1 MLSNWAPRTSGGGR
15 RNPGIYSAKNPRPKR
30 TALDSV
36 EEFSSRPQTE
46 NSLSSLVSSL
56 VSGGYPETTRSA
68 HTDRVFR
75 PAIDPDRAYSH
86 KNRDRLGFSTPT
98 TGKHYHDDTP
108 TERISYSGQLSRL
121 QSESS
126 IYSAQYSMQYPHTSG
141 SLRDIQVMS
150 QHSQIEPRFEY
161 SHLDITRRTPLYPSV
176 AVGTDEKPVFTTPSQ
191 DCKSVQYSDNDSQAE
206 SPSTLAPD
214 SQTDSHGNSSDSD
227 TFVSDAP
234 PVRRGFTSE
243 DSPDGSSDSDVP
255 ASTPSDSDQPATP
268 DIASIEPQSE
278 PDSLACSFIKSQ
290 SDDNLTSSDEAPS
303 TARVFKSHDS
313 QLRHPLAVIGWTG
326 DLPSEE
332 SPNAS
337 PTACAELVIPTSPLP
352 PRPGCKAKS
361 AQSAKERTQSAKR
374 LTQALET
381 ELRDLEDEMS
391 SLTQDLI
398 AIKRTIPARTPD
410 GDLVFSER
418 C

>member
-1 MLSNWAPRTSGGGR
+1 MLSSWGPRCNSGQR

-36 EEFSSRPQTE
+36 EESGSRPLTE
-46 NSLSSLVSSL
+46 NSLSSFVSSL
-56 VSGGYPETTRSA
+56 VGGYPETSRSA
-68 HTDRVFR
+68 HTDHIFR
-75 PAIDPDRAYSH
+75 PATDPSKLFDASAHRKYSY
-86 KNRDRLGFSTPT
+86 KNHERLGFRETAFSSPT
-98 TGKHYHDDTP
+98 TGKHYHDDTFA
-108 TERISYSGQLSRL
+108 ERNSYSVESSRW

-126 IYSAQYSMQYPHTSG
+126 IYGTQYGMQHPHTG
-141 SLRDIQVMS
+141 SLRDRQVML

-161 SHLDITRRTPLYPSV
+161 LDITTRTPLYPSV
-176 AVGTDEKPVFTTPSQ
+176 AIGTDDKPVYTTPSQ
-191 DCKSVQYSDNDSQAE
+191 DCKTVQYSDNESQAE
-206 SPSTLAPD
+206 SPSTMAPD
-214 SQTDSHGNSSDSD
+214 SQTDSRGNSSDSD

-255 ASTPSDSDQPATP
+255 ASTTSESAGPATP

-278 PDSLACSFIKSQ
+278 PHSLS
-290 SDDNLTSSDEAPS
+290 SDDNLTSSDEAPIGL
-303 TARVFKSHDS
+303 RCLKSLNS
-313 QLRHPLAVIGWTG
+313 QPRHPLAVIGWTG
-326 DLPSEE
+326 ELPSEE

-337 PTACAELVIPTSPLP
+337 PTACADLLIPTSPLP
-352 PRPGCKAKS
+352 PRPVR
-361 AQSAKERTQSAKR
+361 SAKECSQSAKR

-398 AIKRTIPARTPD
+398 AMKRTIPARSPD
-410 GDLVFSER
+410 GDLVFQER